1 LDELLKTSEFIKNKA
16 KTEETFYAAAT
27 VLPKMNSNTTPSK
40 LVISASLDPNQV
52 DLLCATQEELK
63 ELSDLRVEVL
73 ELENNTPEKLREEY
87 KNRRLRIVPLQVFL
101 TSLINELGSEKF
113 QQIKELHEKKVQT
126 KNAADLSSKSTFS
139 VLPISEIGSE
149 EWITMW
155 KSVKN
160 FIECLNNN
168 FPVLEGDHCPTCLQ
182 VVDHATAAR
191 LLTFDEYLQNEL
203 QKEAAIA
210 LDNWNTVLKKIKKL
224 NFSKTPYEAI
234 LNDIKSKDEAFS
246 LLLYNLI
253 DQLNERA
260 KSILK
265 DIPSFDFDDINLE
278 SFTRLNTHILK
289 LEELEKT
296 VLNDDSKI
304 KSILLKKQRILE
316 IEDREKII
324 SVKDQIKEEIKK
336 AKKNE
341 LFSKIT
347 STYIL
352 LGSIFY
358 KFTSRF
364 I

>member
-1 LDELLKTSEFIKNKA
+1 
-16 KTEETFYAAAT
+16 
-27 VLPKMNSNTTPSK
+27 M
-40 LVISASLDPNQV
+40 
-52 DLLCATQEELK
+52 
-63 ELSDLRVEVL
+63 
-73 ELENNTPEKLREEY
+73 EY
-87 KNRRLRIVPLQVFL
+87 C
-101 TSLINELGSEKF
+101 T
-113 QQIKELHEKKVQT
+113 
-126 KNAADLSSKSTFS
+126 
-139 VLPISEIGSE
+139 
-149 EWITMW
+149 
-155 KSVKN
+155 
-160 FIECLNNN
+160 
-168 FPVLEGDHCPTCLQ
+168 
-182 VVDHATAAR
+182 
-191 LLTFDEYLQNEL
+191 
-203 QKEAAIA
+203 
-210 LDNWNTVLKKIKKL
+210 KKIKKL